1 MITIA
6 YKPAS
11 KSAHVKQATT
21 VTLAS
26 FSLLLA
32 GFCASLQAAGLT
44 PSGAEQAG
52 TASGIP
58 EWQAPQPAL
67 PGWTYGQPRKDF
79 FQYKN
84 DMPLFSI
91 DASNVEK
98 YATQLNPGQVALVKS
113 VKGYSMPV
121 YPSRRTCGVPDFVAQ
136 NTQKNIGFAQV
147 NDKDN
152 SLIDAHLPGFPFPAP
167 KTGAEAMWN
176 AKLRYRGVGLEQ
188 YSLIVSASPRK
199 GSSDWIKITADQYT
213 YYPWGIK
220 GGTTFADVSRVEA
233 MLYFSFLQPAA
244 MAGQAATFTSAADK
258 PAEAYY
264 YFPGQRRT
272 RRMPSYSYDAPQL
285 GYENQYNIDES
296 YVFAGL
302 MDRFDWKLIG
312 KQELIV
318 PYNALGMYDFKA
330 KYEDVMQP
338 DFVAAT
344 QRRYELHRVWVV
356 EATVKAGMRHSAP
369 KRLFYIDED
378 SWSLV
383 GAVDYDAQGNISK
396 VREGEVIPVFETGSC
411 DSYAFIQY
419 NLSSG
424 RYVMDGSPLAS
435 GKDIKWIV
443 DGAGNPH
450 MKANFYNPENLRAMS
465 ER

>member
-1 MITIA
+1 MVTKN
-6 YKPAS
+6 YKHAS
-11 KSAHVKQATT
+11 KSTHVKRAITPSLVT
-21 VTLAS
+21 VN
-26 FSLLLA
+26 LLLA
-32 GFCASLQAAGLT
+32 VFCSSLQAAGLT

-58 EWQAPQPAL
+58 EWHAPQPML

-79 FQYKN
+79 FQFKT
-84 DMPLFSI
+84 DTPLFSI
-91 DASNVEK
+91 DASNVQK
-98 YATQLNPGQVALVKS
+98 YAAQLNPGQVALITS

-121 YPSRRTCGVPDFVAQ
+121 YPSRRTCGVPNFVAQ
-136 NTQKNIGFAQV
+136 NTQKNVGFSKV
-147 NDKDN
+147 DDKNN
-152 SLIDAHLPGFPFPAP
+152 SLIDAHLPGFPFPEP
-167 KTGAEAMWN
+167 KSGAEAMWN
-176 AKLRYRGVGLEQ
+176 SKLRYRGVGLEQ
-188 YSLIVSASPRK
+188 YSLIVSVSPRK
-199 GSSDWIKITADQYT
+199 GSSDWIKVTADQYN
-213 YYPWGIK
+213 YYPWGVK
-220 GGTTFADVSRVEA
+220 EGTTFADVNRVEA
-233 MLYFSFLQPAA
+233 MAYFSFLQPAA
-244 MAGQAATFTSAADK
+244 MAGQAATFLGTADK
-258 PAEAYY
+258 STEAYY

-302 MDRFDWKLIG
+302 MDRFDWKLVG

-318 PYNALGMYDFKA
+318 PYNALGMYDFKT

-338 DFVAAT
+338 DFIAAS

-378 SWSLV
+378 SWALV

-396 VREGEVIPVFETGSC
+396 VREGQVIPVYETGSC
-411 DSYAFIQY
+411 DSYAFVQY

-435 GKDIKWIV
+435 GKDLKWIV

-450 MKANFYNPENLRAMS
+450 MKMSFYNPENLRAMS